1 MAYETAAELL
11 AGFLFYAQRPTTDES
26 LTPAQ
31 IYTLLSKGQEKCY
44 EMWAVHAPEVLYGV
58 PTLLTTADSGATYTF
73 GTSVFPYGS
82 VEIRSSR
89 SGALLTP
96 TTDWGDGDYV
106 WEGDNIRIPNG
117 KTRTFS
123 AGPYARFITAPV
135 DISGTQEPTLAP
147 KMARAMILF
156 YALYLWAE
164 RGAGVNQ
171 ADPNRYLGM
180 FQSAWSGDPRI
191 PGDVGIMAV
200 LKRAAYGQGM
210 SAGEVNDQPFWRG
223 SPDLG

>member
-1 MAYETAAELL
+1 MSYETSAELL
-11 AGFLFYAQRPTTDES
+11 AGFKFFAMRPTTDES
-26 LTPAQ
+26 LTDAQ

-44 EMWAVHAPEVLYGV
+44 EMWAAHFPEILYGV
-58 PTLLTTADSGATYTF
+58 PYLMTSADSGATYTF

-82 VEIRSSR
+82 VEIRASR
-89 SGALLTP
+89 NGNVLTP
-96 TTDWGDGDYV
+96 TTDWGEGDYT

-135 DISGTQEPTLAP
+135 DISGSQEPTLIP
-147 KMARAMILF
+147 KMARAMIMY

-164 RGAGVNQ
+164 MGGGINQ
-171 ADPNRYLGM
+171 ADPNRFLGM
-180 FQSAWSGDPRI
+180 YQSAWSGDPRI
-191 PGDVGIMAV
+191 PGDAGVLAV
-200 LKRAAYGQGM
+200 LKKQGYGMGMAAVDVQ
-210 SAGEVNDQPFWRG
+210 QPFWRG